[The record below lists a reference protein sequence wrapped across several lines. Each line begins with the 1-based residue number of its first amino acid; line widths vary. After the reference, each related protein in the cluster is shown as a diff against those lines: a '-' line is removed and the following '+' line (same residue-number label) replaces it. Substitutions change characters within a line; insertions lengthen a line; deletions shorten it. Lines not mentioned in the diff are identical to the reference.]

1 MVVTDKTTF
10 SKYAANYPLVP
21 VGKRIPADTE
31 TPVST
36 YLKTAKTPWSFLLE
50 SVEGGAK
57 WGRYSLVGFDPFLIL
72 EARGRETLITV
83 DGKTVRANNP
93 IEEIRSLIAKN
104 RLPKIEGFP
113 RFAGGMVGYLGYGTA
128 RLFEELP
135 PRKEDPADLPDIKL
149 FAPRKL
155 LAFDNA
161 RKTLDVIVLAD
172 AKKNRAYDLA
182 MEEIE
187 EILQKLRQPLP
198 AEVIFPPKADP
209 VKLEP
214 VIAKEKFKAMVSEVR
229 EAIHSGEAIQ
239 VVLSQPFEGKID
251 LDPFTVYRALRTL
264 NPSPYLFHLNLG
276 EEILVG
282 GSPEVMVRVEDGRG
296 LVRPIAGTR
305 HRGAT
310 LAEDLALEKELLA
323 DAKERAEH
331 VMLVDLGRNDL
342 GRVAKPGAVKLE
354 ESFIVE
360 KYSHVMHLVS
370 TVSADLREG
379 VDCLDVF
386 GATFP
391 AGTVSGAPKVRAME
405 LIADLEPRERGYY
418 AGAVGYIGF
427 DGNLDTCIAIRT
439 MLFHQGKVF
448 LQAGAGIVA
457 DSNPTKEYEET
468 LHKAQALMKALEI
481 AAKGLSE

>member
-1 MVVTDKTTF
+1 VVFTDRKTF
-10 SKYAANYPLVP
+10 DKYAAEYPLVP

-36 YLKTAKTPWSFLLE
+36 YLKTANAPWSFLFE
-50 SVEGGAK
+50 SVEGGAQ

-72 EARGRETLITV
+72 EARGRQALVKRNGTTISSQ
-83 DGKTVRANNP
+83 DP
-93 IEEIRSLIAKN
+93 IAEIRSIIAEN

-135 PRKEDPADLPDIKL
+135 RLDEDPVNLPDIKL

-161 RKTLDVIVLAD
+161 RKTLDVIVIAD
-172 AKKNRAYDLA
+172 ATAPDSYDSA
-182 MEEIE
+182 MEEVE
-187 EILQKLRQPLP
+187 EILDKLRRPLP
-198 AEVIFPPKADP
+198 AEIIFPPKSKP
-209 VKLEP
+209 VSLKP
-214 VIAKEKFKAMVSEVR
+214 VIPKDKFESMVSQVR

-239 VVLSQPFEGKID
+239 VVLSQPFEGETD

-264 NPSPYLFHLNLG
+264 NPSPYLFHLRMG
-276 EEILVG
+276 EETLVG

-305 HRGAT
+305 HRGAN

-360 KYSHVMHLVS
+360 RYSHVMHLVS

-405 LIADLEPRERGYY
+405 LIAELEPRERGYY
-418 AGAVGYIGF
+418 AGAVGYVGF

-439 MLFHQGKVF
+439 MLFHEGKVY

-457 DSNPTKEYEET
+457 DSDPTKEYEET
-468 LHKAQALMKALEI
+468 LHKARALMKALEV
-481 AAKGLSE
+481 AAKGLGG